1 MAYEEMLLIFDPN
14 HEHKVFRIVRSFRL
28 SPECEDLRWTIRIDL
43 IVEHFMV
50 EGCSAAAYCKMKQI
64 VPMLSCC
71 RACAYRIEYSEACVA
86 VVRNQ
91 DVRKDIACTVKDEE
105 VRF

>member
-14 HEHKVFRIVRSFRL
+14 HEHKVINLIRNFLLPS
-28 SPECEDLRWTIRIDL
+28 ECEDLRWTIRIDL

-64 VPMLSCC
+64 VP
-71 RACAYRIEYSEACVA
+71 
-86 VVRNQ
+86 
-91 DVRKDIACTVKDEE
+91 
-105 VRF
+105 